1 MASHG
6 GHGTEWDTGMAGGL
20 SSLVS
25 RHAGPDGVGL
35 PGIRESW
42 PGRSESLPYHSM
54 PLRIITTAPERMPR
68 LGWRTEDALRN
79 TRNSKVVQ
87 LCRAYFFVF
96 HLCTSLIR
104 MLSCLSQQL
113 EFAAN
118 GGLVLTSPSNTETII
133 ALHNNTSQ
141 PVTQNVTSRR
151 AVRYPLE
158 WKADSRLEQIRRHT
172 KRLPA
177 RHQSAHVSLRFVL

>member
-35 PGIRESW
+35 PGICESW

-87 LCRAYFFVF
+87 LRSEYVERISLYFISV
-96 HLCTSLIR
+96 H
-104 MLSCLSQQL
+104 
-113 EFAAN
+113 
-118 GGLVLTSPSNTETII
+118 P
-133 ALHNNTSQ
+133 
-141 PVTQNVTSRR
+141 
-151 AVRYPLE
+151 
-158 WKADSRLEQIRRHT
+158 
-172 KRLPA
+172 
-177 RHQSAHVSLRFVL
+177 